1 VQALNG
7 VAFFAAIDW
16 TPVIVAALTLVGVC
30 VNVLA
35 GVYIAVHVRTPSGTR
50 IGKQVEDANVTA
62 ITNRHLLVRIAREMG
77 MKADDPQLR
86 SIIEGDDPR

>member
-1 VQALNG
+1 MQALNG

-50 IGKQVEDANVTA
+50 IGKQVEDANITA
-62 ITNRHLLVRIAREMG
+62 ITNRHMLVRVLRALDVKVDDEQLKQII
-77 MKADDPQLR
+77 ADDD
-86 SIIEGDDPR
+86 SG